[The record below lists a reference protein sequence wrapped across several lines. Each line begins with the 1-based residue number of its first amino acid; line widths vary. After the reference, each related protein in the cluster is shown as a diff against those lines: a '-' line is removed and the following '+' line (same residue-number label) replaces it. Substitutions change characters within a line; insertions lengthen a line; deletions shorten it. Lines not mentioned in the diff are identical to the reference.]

1 MSKPQKLDKWFEI
14 TTVVKERPKDFLD
27 ELLEKLEISNK
38 EVKQK
43 PTIPQKII
51 GGCLK
56 KVIENKEISSKPII
70 SKSPLLAARHWFLE
84 EERKPKKK
92 TNEYP
97 RIPRPRRGLDCD
109 FQSQAI
115 GLCPIELSSGE
126 ETESSVS
133 LREPIIKP
141 KKVSKAK
148 PKILYYYNNK
158 EKYKNNKKNWYY
170 GDIEKA
176 RESSRNSVKK
186 VYEKKKLITY
196 ECKFCNQKIS
206 LNSKYHHERS
216 KTHLLN
222 IGNNL

>member
-56 KVIENKEISSKPII
+56 KVIKKTEKISKPII
-70 SKSPLLAARHWFLE
+70 SE
-84 EERKPKKK
+84 PKKK
-92 TNEYP
+92 TNET
-97 RIPRPRRGLDCD
+97 L
-109 FQSQAI
+109 
-115 GLCPIELSSGE
+115 
-126 ETESSVS
+126 
-133 LREPIIKP
+133 IKP

-148 PKILYYYNNK
+148 PKIFYYYNNK

-196 ECKFCNQKIS
+196 ECKFCNQKMS